1 MAVGAEEA
9 QAIVTSKQLLKD
21 NGLAL
26 YMGTLALGS
35 EYAAGGDTLA
45 TDPNSRYSLPEK
57 LDFMLIGSGAGG
69 YDLEYVP
76 GATPKVKAYVTA
88 AAAKEPSQ
96 EVAAKK
102 DLKAVAKA
110 QFMAVGL
117 A

>member
-57 LDFMLIGSGAGG
+57 LDFMLIGPRSRRTS
-69 YDLEYVP
+69 P
-76 GATPKVKAYVTA
+76 QRRRKNRRRRSQPKKTS
-88 AAAKEPSQ
+88 KPWPRRSSWPS
-96 EVAAKK
+96 AWRRWTRSSARSS
-102 DLKAVAKA
+102 
-110 QFMAVGL
+110 
-117 A
+117 